1 MENYLEYLEH
11 LQGKMDFSDGVD
23 GEKVALYFELRN
35 VNRRLSKL
43 FVVTLLILEP
53 FLWIIGVNM
62 NLVNRNIVPV
72 LMVLSLVLLG
82 YGLIRHGFDSV
93 HYNNMVYLERD
104 KIYFANYDI
113 IRNEIVNGGEEQIR
127 RLILWS
133 DMCELTIANQK
144 RYKELL
150 RIVHSVCRNYNEIW
164 K

>member
-23 GEKVALYFELRN
+23 DEKVALYFELRN